1 MHIRRGFREEKI
13 HLREREGVK
22 QFVQEVS
29 RYSDIQKR
37 FGFPQERLR
46 RSKVGVSI
54 SRSAVW
60 VTGRP
65 RLVP

>member
-1 MHIRRGFREEKI
+1 MCIDKERVQGGKI
-13 HLREREGVK
+13 HLRERERGRVK

-37 FGFPQERLR
+37 VGFPQEGLR

-54 SRSAVW
+54 SRSAV
-60 VTGRP
+60 
-65 RLVP
+65 